1 MKAVEKAGKQY
12 LFFTNNSSRS
22 PRDYMAKLEK
32 MGCPI
37 TRDQIMTSGEDVYK
51 RQGSGSADSD
61 EDSGSDPMLKQA
73 VEVVILSLIH
83 I

>member
-1 MKAVEKAGKQY
+1 MRPKMCIRDS
-12 LFFTNNSSRS
+12 NNSSRS

-37 TRDQIMTSGEDVYK
+37 TRDQIMT
-51 RQGSGSADSD
+51 
-61 EDSGSDPMLKQA
+61 
-73 VEVVILSLIH
+73 LSLIH